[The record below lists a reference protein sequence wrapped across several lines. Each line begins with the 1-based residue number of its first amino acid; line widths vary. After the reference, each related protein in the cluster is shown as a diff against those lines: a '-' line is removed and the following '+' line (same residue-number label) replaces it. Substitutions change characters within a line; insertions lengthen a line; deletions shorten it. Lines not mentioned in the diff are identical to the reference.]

1 VKQSGGG
8 MIGATVVLTGL
19 LWLLSKMV
27 GFELSVLIGIS
38 LVFAAIC
45 DLHSNLFGR

>member
-8 MIGATVVLTGL
+8 LIGATVVLTGL
-19 LWLLSKMV
+19 LWLLSQV
-27 GFELSVLIGIS
+27 AGFQFSVLVGIS

-45 DLHSNLFGR
+45 DLHTNLFGR